1 MEINHIYNIH
11 FLFLFLP
18 KKKKKKKKKKKRKPK
33 NSQNSFSKYKK
44 LKINTS
50 KVYSPQ
56 FPPILALKIQCIT
69 L

>member
-1 MEINHIYNIH
+1 MENKTYLQYLLS
-11 FLFLFLP
+11 FSLFT
-18 KKKKKKKKKKKRKPK
+18 KKIPK
-33 NSQNSFSKYKK
+33 NSQNHVSKYKK

-50 KVYSPQ
+50 KLYSPQ